1 MGKYEPQAT
10 WGQASS
16 PKKEN
21 KNTPKKGHPDKP
33 ISTWKRL
40 YKNHL

>member
-10 WGQASS
+10 RGQASS
-16 PKKEN
+16 PKKE
-21 KNTPKKGHPDKP
+21 KKTPKKGHPDKP